1 MLNSGPMV
9 AEWRGAAHR
18 RAVFGRDGENRLT
31 ADAIVLATRQP
42 LVGAR
47 RHALLIRADELELER
62 RRTGVEHEDVHPPFR
77 GSTSRAA
84 AARARASASS
94 AVSP

>member
-1 MLNSGPMV
+1 MLNCGAVVTERS
-9 AEWRGAAHR
+9 GAAHR
-18 RAVFGRDGENRLT
+18 RAVLGRDGVDRLT
-31 ADAIVLATRQP
+31 ADAVVLPTRQP

-62 RRTGVEHEDVHPPFR
+62 RRTSVEHKNVHPPSR
-77 GSTSRAA
+77 GATSRAA
-84 AARARASASS
+84 ADRARASASS